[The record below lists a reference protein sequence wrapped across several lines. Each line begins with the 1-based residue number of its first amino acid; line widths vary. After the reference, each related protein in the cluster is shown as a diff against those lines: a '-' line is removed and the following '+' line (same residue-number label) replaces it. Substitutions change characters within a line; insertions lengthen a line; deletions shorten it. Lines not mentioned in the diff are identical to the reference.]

1 MFLIWIVAAFAMLT
15 GAYALLGAEAAPAPL
30 APSAMALAANMS
42 AYRQAVVAFARA
54 NPSFAGSVP
63 AASLAPYL
71 GATVPNPVWRNYV
84 QPNTGYAGSLVVV
97 YAASASASA
106 SAAAAAAV
114 DGIEQIAQGSALA
127 GVALGANLVS
137 PGNPAVPLPAAL
149 ANTIPNGMPVWMA
162 QAYD

>member
-15 GAYALLGAEAAPAPL
+15 GAYALLGAEAAPAPAPL

-42 AYRQAVVAFARA
+42 TYRQAVVAFARA

-84 QPNTGYAGSLVVV
+84 QPNTGYPGSLVVV
-97 YAASASASA
+97 YAASAS
-106 SAAAAAAV
+106 AAAAV

>member
-71 GATVPNPVWRNYV
+71 GATVPNPMWRNYV
-84 QPNTGYAGSLVVV
+84 QPNTGYVGSLVVV
-97 YAASASASA
+97 YAASAP
-106 SAAAAAAV
+106 AAAAAAV

>member
-84 QPNTGYAGSLVVV
+84 QPNTGYVGSLVVV
-97 YAASASASA
+97 YAAS
-106 SAAAAAAV
+106 AAAAV

>member
-1 MFLIWIVAAFAMLT
+1 
-15 GAYALLGAEAAPAPL
+15 
-30 APSAMALAANMS
+30 
-42 AYRQAVVAFARA
+42 
-54 NPSFAGSVP
+54 VP

-71 GATVPNPVWRNYV
+71 GATVANPMWRNYV

-97 YAASASASA
+97 YAASA
-106 SAAAAAAV
+106 AAAAAV
-114 DGIEQIAQGSALA
+114 DGIERIAQGSALA

-149 ANTIPNGMPVWMA
+149 ANAIPNGMPVWMA

>member
-106 SAAAAAAV
+106 AAAV

>member
-1 MFLIWIVAAFAMLT
+1 PARRRPRLR
-15 GAYALLGAEAAPAPL
+15 GGPGGPGPGGPPAPL

-71 GATVPNPVWRNYV
+71 GATVANPMWRNYV

-97 YAASASASA
+97 YAASA
-106 SAAAAAAV
+106 AAAAAV
-114 DGIEQIAQGSALA
+114 DGIERIAQGSALA

-149 ANTIPNGMPVWMA
+149 ANAIPNGMPVWMA

>member
-15 GAYALLGAEAAPAPL
+15 GAYALLGAEAAPAPAPL

-42 AYRQAVVAFARA
+42 TYRQAVVAFARA

-71 GATVPNPVWRNYV
+71 GATVPNSMWRNYV
-84 QPNTGYAGSLVVV
+84 QPDTGYVGSLVVV
-97 YAASASASA
+97 YAASAS
-106 SAAAAAAV
+106 AAAAV

>member
-1 MFLIWIVAAFAMLT
+1 M
-15 GAYALLGAEAAPAPL
+15 
-30 APSAMALAANMS
+30 LAANMS

-63 AASLAPYL
+63 AASVAPYL
-71 GATVPNPVWRNYV
+71 GATVPDPMWRNYV

-97 YAASASASA
+97 YAASA
-106 SAAAAAAV
+106 AAATAV

-149 ANTIPNGMPVWMA
+149 ANAIPNGMPVWMA

>member
-42 AYRQAVVAFARA
+42 AYRQAAVAFARA

-71 GATVPNPVWRNYV
+71 GATVPDPMWRSYV

-97 YAASASASA
+97 YAASASA
-106 SAAAAAAV
+106 AAAV
-114 DGIEQIAQGSALA
+114 AADGIEQIAQGSALA

-149 ANTIPNGMPVWMA
+149 ANAIPNGMPVWMA

>member
-42 AYRQAVVAFARA
+42 AYRQAVVAYARA

-71 GATVPNPVWRNYV
+71 GATVPDPMWRNYV
-84 QPNTGYAGSLVVV
+84 RPNAGYAGSLVVV
-97 YAASASASA
+97 YAASASA

-149 ANTIPNGMPVWMA
+149 ANAIPNGMPVWMA

>member
-63 AASLAPYL
+63 AASLAPSL
-71 GATVPNPVWRNYV
+71 GATVPDPMWRNYV
-84 QPNTGYAGSLVVV
+84 QPNPGYAGSLVVV
-97 YAASASASA
+97 YAA

-149 ANTIPNGMPVWMA
+149 ANAIPNGMPVWMA

>member
-42 AYRQAVVAFARA
+42 AYRQAVVAYARA

-71 GATVPNPVWRNYV
+71 GATVPDPMWRNYV
-84 QPNTGYAGSLVVV
+84 RPNAGYAGSLVVV
-97 YAASASASA
+97 YAASA

-149 ANTIPNGMPVWMA
+149 ANAIPNGMPVWMA

>member
-42 AYRQAVVAFARA
+42 AYRQAVAAFARA

-71 GATVPNPVWRNYV
+71 GATVPDPMWRNYV

-97 YAASASASA
+97 YAASS

-149 ANTIPNGMPVWMA
+149 ANAIPNGMPVWMA